1 MECQNLGGHGT
12 ESTAYTL
19 VRVGPGLVTRAR
31 LATDISKNTWILS
44 SWFCSNS
51 PDFIVEERESHE
63 NLWLEGSKHEE
74 VMMNLA
80 K

>member
-1 MECQNLGGHGT
+1 MECQNLGGYGT

-19 VRVGPGLVTRAR
+19 VRVGPGLVTRAW

-51 PDFIVEERESHE
+51 PDFTVKEREGYE
-63 NLWLEGSKHEE
+63 NLWLEGSIEE
-74 VMMNLA
+74 QIMMNLA